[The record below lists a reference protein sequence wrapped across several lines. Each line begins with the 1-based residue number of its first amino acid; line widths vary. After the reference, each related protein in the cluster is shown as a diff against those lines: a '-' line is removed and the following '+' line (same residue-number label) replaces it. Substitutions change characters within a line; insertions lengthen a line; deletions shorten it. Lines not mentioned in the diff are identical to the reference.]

1 MKNEL
6 DDAYDAWKAADA
18 AARGIEREL
27 DAAWE
32 RYDCALGDPPPHE
45 WRQEALRRRA
55 FANERLNVAI
65 ELMMELTN
73 IESYPSER
81 RSIRLEL
88 ELE

>member
-1 MKNEL
+1 L
-6 DDAYDAWKAADA
+6 T
-18 AARGIEREL
+18 
-27 DAAWE
+27 
-32 RYDCALGDPPPHE
+32 
-45 WRQEALRRRA
+45 QEALRRRA

-81 RSIRLEL
+81 RSMRLEL